1 MILEDYNENYGNG
14 WIMLYRSIKKHWIFD
29 DAKFFKWWV
38 IMLMEVNHSERK
50 INIGYNIYTIKKGQS
65 ANSLRTWAEL
75 FNTSTKSVSK
85 FFKMLSNDNMIKTE
99 IIGKGKQSTTLVN
112 INNYMDYQGSK
123 ETLTTTQET
132 TQATTQGKRERDTN
146 NNYNNYNNYNNG
158 EKALAVYDNFIKE
171 IKEGKHTMAIEQ
183 IYMRLKVRKGTL
195 QKVLEDYKGQI
206 IIDKKVHRNTQ
217 EMLSHF
223 NNYCNTQD
231 RIGKL
236 DEFKNVK
243 RAGAL

>member
-14 WIMLYRSIKKHWIFD
+14 WIKLYRSIKSHWIFK

-38 IMLMEVNHSERK
+38 IMLIEVNHSEKK

-75 FNTSTKSVSK
+75 FETSTKSVSK
-85 FFKMLSNDNMIKTE
+85 FFQMLSKDNMIKTE

-112 INNYMDYQGSK
+112 INNYSDYQGVK
-123 ETLTTTQET
+123 ETQAT

-146 NNYNNYNNYNNG
+146 NNDKNYKNEEEG
-158 EKALAVYDNFIKE
+158 AIAVYENFIKE
-171 IKEGKHTMAIEQ
+171 IKEGKHQMAIER
-183 IYMRLKVRKGTL
+183 IYMRLKIRKGTL

-206 IIDKKVHRNTQ
+206 IIDKKVHKNTQ

-223 NNYCNTQD
+223 SNYCNTQD

-236 DEFKNVK
+236 DEFKNHK